1 MNANDSLDSLNLMI
15 KLAQPFKSFILH
27 KELFR
32 FIPDKSR
39 VCICF
44 LSTDFHSDEFFLS
57 SLYRKMKKKFAVISS
72 LSPSKMFCCLI
83 ARLKKKKTKRVGYI
97 VGYQMEKKERQLRLK
112 KRYERVGLN

>member
-1 MNANDSLDSLNLMI
+1 MNAYAYDSLDSLNPFLMI
-15 KLAQPFKSFILH
+15 KLAQPFKSFIFH
-27 KELFR
+27 KELCR

-57 SLYRKMKKKFAVISS
+57 SLYRKMKMMKKMMKKKFAVISS

-83 ARLKKKKTKRVGYI
+83 V
-97 VGYQMEKKERQLRLK
+97 RLK
-112 KRYERVGLN
+112 KRKKEEREWEILLVIK